1 MDSALAWIGQL
12 AEWLGR
18 FFPRWQIITKTHGG
32 VKFVRGAKVVPLGP
46 GIHWFWPLVT
56 ELLIYPTARQAVD
69 LRSQT
74 FVTADD
80 KTIAVGGLIVYEVKD
95 IAAILGHTF
104 DPDETIRDI
113 TAAAIHD
120 VCCVKRWDE
129 LREGL
134 RSGSLDRELRKEA
147 AKGLDGYGVRVLR
160 TTLTDLAPARVLKVV
175 QSMSKDG

>member
-1 MDSALAWIGQL
+1 MGEAFAWLGQL
-12 AEWLGR
+12 VEWIGR
-18 FFPRWQIITKTHGG
+18 FFPRWQIVTATHGA
-32 VKFVRGAKVVPLGP
+32 VKFVRGAKVVPLAP
-46 GIHWFWPLVT
+46 GMHWFWPLT
-56 ELLIYPTARQAVD
+56 TDLMLYPTARQAVD

-95 IAAILGHTF
+95 IAAILGQTF

-120 VCCVKRWDE
+120 VCCSKTWDQ

-134 RSGSLDRELRKEA
+134 RSGALDRELRQEA
-147 AKGLDGYGVRVLR
+147 AKGLNSYGVRVLR

-175 QSMSKDG
+175 QSTSKDG